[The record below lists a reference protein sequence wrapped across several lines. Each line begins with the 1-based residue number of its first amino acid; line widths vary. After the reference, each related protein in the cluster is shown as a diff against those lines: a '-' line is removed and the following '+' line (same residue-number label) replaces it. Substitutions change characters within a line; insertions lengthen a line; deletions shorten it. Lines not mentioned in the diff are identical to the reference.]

1 MAETGFLITQ
11 EDGSRI
17 ARVVLDYESGRLTR
31 QPGKNDTPETYGG
44 TPETII
50 VQITGT
56 ASSGLYPANT
66 VYHNGTTWVTYST
79 AVKVLELNG
88 NALANGGR
96 YFGRFIGSTTI
107 SGTTYG
113 LFGVWSPGEVVT
125 NITCSSG
132 VLTVTKRTV

>member
-11 EDGSRI
+11 EDGGRI
-17 ARVVLDYESGRLTR
+17 ARVVLDYESGKLNR
-31 QPGKNDTPETYGG
+31 QPAKNEAPETYGG
-44 TPETII
+44 PPETII
-50 VQITGT
+50 VQITGA

-79 AVKVLELNG
+79 AVRVLELNG

>member
-1 MAETGFLITQ
+1 MAETGYLLTQ
-11 EDGSRI
+11 EDGGRI
-17 ARVVLDYESGRLTR
+17 ARVVLDYESGKLTS
-31 QPGKNDTPETYGG
+31 QPGKNNTPETYGG
-44 TPETII
+44 PPETII
-50 VQITGT
+50 VQITG
-56 ASSGLYPANT
+56 AVSSGMYPANT
-66 VYHNGTTWVTYST
+66 VYYNGTSWVTYST
-79 AVKVLELNG
+79 AVRVLELNG

-96 YFGRFIGSTTI
+96 YFGRFIGPVTV